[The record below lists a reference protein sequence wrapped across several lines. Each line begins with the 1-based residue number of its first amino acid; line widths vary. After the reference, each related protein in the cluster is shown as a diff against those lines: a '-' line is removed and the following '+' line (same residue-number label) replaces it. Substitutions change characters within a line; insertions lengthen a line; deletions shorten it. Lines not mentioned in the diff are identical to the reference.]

1 MQFYTIEV
9 KMDFFSFT
17 TQESKAIIFLVVV
30 LLIGSGV
37 SLYKKY
43 HPDFA
48 PELLLRR
55 EWSKESK
62 IVEPAKSSTIKEVKS
77 LTRSEEKINL
87 NTATLEELESLPG
100 IGKELGKRI
109 LDYREK
115 KGGFSTIE
123 ELQQIKGIGPKTF
136 EKLKNL
142 VSIE

>member
-1 MQFYTIEV
+1 LKFCTTEV
-9 KMDFFSFT
+9 KMGFFSFT
-17 TQESKAIIFLVVV
+17 PQESKAIIFLVVV

-37 SLYKKY
+37 TLYKKY

-55 EWSKESK
+55 ELPIESK
-62 IVEPAKSSTIKEVKS
+62 VIEPVKSSTIIENKS
-77 LTRSEEKINL
+77 LTHSEGKINL

-115 KGGFSTIE
+115 QGRFYAVD
-123 ELQQIKGIGPKTF
+123 ELQKIKGIGFKTF
-136 EKLKNL
+136 EKLKNR